1 MKQFKNIICLLL
13 FALALPAM
21 AQQTRTIKGTVLYD
35 NAEAVIGASVAVP
48 GTNVGTITD
57 ASGKFTL
64 SNMPAASKTIQIS
77 YIGHKSQ
84 NIDITGKT
92 EVNVTLVSS
101 VATDLNE
108 VVVVGYGTQKKAH
121 LTGSITTTSPVE
133 ILDLSATSLSAT
145 LEGLMAGVSVSQ
157 TSNRPGEPARI
168 SIRGQ
173 STPLYV
179 IDDYVCPVE
188 DGERMFNNLD
198 PTMIEGIS
206 VLKDASAAIYGARSA
221 QGVVLVKTKRGQISK
236 PKISYNGQFG
246 YTDEFY
252 RSKMMDSYN
261 YGQTWNAIRA
271 ADPTQ
276 SGFDPLKHL
285 YQADELEAMKSL
297 DYDLLDKYWSSALTQ
312 KHGINVSG
320 GTEAAT
326 YFAAV
331 SYITQDGNMGRID
344 YDRWNYNAGM
354 DAKIN
359 KWTKASLSVS
369 GDYGHTLK
377 SNNKVGGT
385 NAEKDYVMLLTRPR
399 YIPEY
404 ITDPTTGKL
413 LPIAPYGITN
423 GMMEQTQNYHYDVIE
438 NLGNFAE
445 SNPQNMTISG
455 SIDYE
460 FGWSKILKGL
470 KLKAVYSKSISTSLS
485 NDFGSEYSLYRFPDG
500 INGRGGSGNHLYV
513 GTDGYPIDY
522 NSLTTVNVINGS
534 SSYLR
539 REMGRSDSYQLNFV
553 ASYARTFGKHDVS
566 GLFTVEKSEREY
578 EYVWGNVNLPY
589 TFTNFQSN
597 GASGDQT
604 TAFNRSESGVLS
616 YVGRLN
622 YNYDGKY
629 LAEFLMRSDASTQF
643 HPDNYWGTFPSFSA
657 GWILSEENWFKENV
671 LFVDF
676 LKIRGSFGMLG
687 RDNIPAW
694 GWAQFYGNEVIKG
707 PIFGN
712 NPDQNAGPHFQLP
725 NSVPNRNSHWD
736 KSYKSNLGLDLNILR
751 SRLSLSL
758 DGYYD
763 QNRDVFMSIS
773 NAPDYPTTVGAQAS
787 PSNWGSTDNFGVE
800 LSLGWRDKIGKD
812 FKYHVR
818 LNTGYTDNKLIKY
831 PFAAVATRPLDAAV
845 PNERS
850 DRGLWGYE
858 CLGMFRSYQDIAE
871 YFAENNLTT
880 YMGNTQA
887 DIHPGTLIYKDVRGS
902 QKSDGTFY
910 APGDALDPE
919 GNKVDGNDIIKISNR
934 SNNIYGFT
942 MNFGAEYKTFSIS
955 AQLGASW
962 GSYTMM
968 PTQAITNKSVV
979 STASGYDVMQY
990 TNLPSFWSG
999 NMYVYEDVL
1008 DAQGRTVATQNH
1020 DAIYPNL
1027 RFAGMNSVAST
1038 FWKVNNANVMLRNL
1052 TVAYSLPKTLVQKI
1066 GIESCRLN
1074 LTGQNLLDFYNPYPD
1089 KFMSQNSSFSV
1100 YPTLRKFTLGVNVTF

>member
-21 AQQTRTIKGTVLYD
+21 AQQTRSIKGTVLFE

-48 GTNVGTITD
+48 STNVGTNTD
-57 ASGKFTL
+57 ANGKFTL
-64 SNMPAASKTIQIS
+64 TNIPAASKTLLIS
-77 YIGHKSQ
+77 YLGHKSQ
-84 NIDITGKT
+84 TIDIVGKT
-92 EVNVTLVSS
+92 EIMVTLVSS
-101 VATDLNE
+101 IATDLNE
-108 VVVVGYGTQKKAH
+108 IVVVGYGTQKKAH
-121 LTGSITTTSPVE
+121 LTGSVTTTSPAD
-133 ILDLSATSLSAT
+133 ILDLSATSLSAS

-173 STPLYV
+173 TTPLYV
-179 IDDYVCPVE
+179 IDDYVCPAE

-206 VLKDASAAIYGARSA
+206 ILKDASAVIYGARSA

-261 YGQTWNAIRA
+261 YGLTWNAIRV

-285 YQADELEAMKSL
+285 YQADELDAMKTL

-320 GTEAAT
+320 GNEDAT
-326 YFAAV
+326 YFAGV
-331 SYITQDGNMGRID
+331 SYITQDGNMGKID

-369 GDYGHTLK
+369 GDYGHTVK

-404 ITDPTTGKL
+404 ITDPATGQQ

-423 GMMEQTQNYHYDVIE
+423 GMMEQTQNYHYNEIE
-438 NLGNFAE
+438 NLGNFAK
-445 SNPQNMTISG
+445 NMPQNMTISG
-455 SIDYE
+455 SLNYE

-470 KLKAVYSKSISTSLS
+470 KLKAIYSKNISTTKD
-485 NDFGSEYSLYRFPDG
+485 NEFGSEYSLYRFPDG
-500 INGRGGSGNHLYV
+500 SIGRGGSGNHLYV
-513 GTDGYPIDY
+513 GTEGSPLDFT
-522 NSLTTVNVINGS
+522 NLTTVNVINGS
-534 SSYLR
+534 SSYLKR
-539 REMGRSDSYQLNFV
+539 NMGRSDSYQLNFV

-566 GLFTVEKSEREY
+566 GLFTIEKSEREY

-589 TFTNFQSN
+589 TFTNYQSN

-604 TAFNRSESGVLS
+604 TEFNRSESGMLS

-629 LAEFLMRSDASTQF
+629 LAEFLIRSDASTKF
-643 HPDNYWGTFPSFSA
+643 ASENYWGTFPSFSA
-657 GWILSEENWFKENV
+657 GWIISEENWFKENV

-676 LKIRGSFGMLG
+676 LKIRGSLGLLG
-687 RDNIPAW
+687 RDNIDPWAW
-694 GWAQFYGNEVIKG
+694 APFYGNEVIKG

-712 NPDQNAGPHFQLP
+712 NIDQNAGPHFQLP
-725 NSVPNRNSHWD
+725 NKASNRNSHWD
-736 KSYKSNLGLDLNILR
+736 DSYKTNLGLDVNFLKN
-751 SRLSLSL
+751 RLSATL

-763 QNRDVFMSIS
+763 MNRNVFMAIS
-773 NAPDYPTTVGAQAS
+773 SKSDFPGTVGAEAS
-787 PSNWGSTDNFGVE
+787 PSNWAKTDDYGVE
-800 LSLGWRDKIGKD
+800 VSLGWRDNIGKD
-812 FKYHVR
+812 FKYNIR
-818 LNTGYTDNKLIKY
+818 LNTGYNDNKLIKY
-831 PFAAVATRPLDAAV
+831 PFAAQATRPLDAAV

-850 DRGLWGYE
+850 DSGLWGYE
-858 CLGMFRSYQDIAE
+858 SLGMFRSYQDIAE

-880 YMGNTQA
+880 YMGNTQV
-887 DIHPGTLIYKDVRGS
+887 DIHPGTLIYRDVRGS

-910 APGDALDPE
+910 APGDPTDPE
-919 GNKVDGNDIIKISNR
+919 GNKVDANDRIKISNR

-942 MNFGAEYKTFSIS
+942 MNVGAEYKSLSIS

-999 NMYVYEDVL
+999 NMYVYNDVQ
-1008 DAQGRTVATQNH
+1008 DAQGRIVATQNR
-1020 DAIYPNL
+1020 DATYPNL
-1027 RFAGMNSVAST
+1027 RFAGINSVAST
-1038 FWKVNNANVMLRNL
+1038 FWKVNNANVLLRNL
-1052 TVAYSLPKTLVQKI
+1052 TIAYTVSKPFVQKL
-1066 GIESCRLN
+1066 GIESCRIN

-1089 KFMSQNSSFSV
+1089 KFMSQNSSYSV
-1100 YPTLRKFTLGVNVTF
+1100 YPTLRKFTLGLNVTF

>member
-1 MKQFKNIICLLL
+1 MKQFKNILCLLL
-13 FALALPAM
+13 LAFALPAM

-35 NAEAVIGASVAVP
+35 NAEAVVGASVAVP

-57 ASGKFTL
+57 ANGKFSLT
-64 SNMPAASKTIQIS
+64 NVPAASKTILVS

-84 NIDITGKT
+84 TIDIVGKT
-92 EVNVTLVSS
+92 EIKVTLVSS

-121 LTGSITTTSPVE
+121 LTGSITTTSPVD
-133 ILDLSATSLSAT
+133 ILDLSATSLSAS

-173 STPLYV
+173 TTPLYV

-206 VLKDASAAIYGARSA
+206 ILKDASAAIYGARSA
-221 QGVVLVKTKRGQISK
+221 QGVVIVKTKRGQVSK
-236 PKISYNGQFG
+236 PKISYSGQFG

-261 YGQTWNAIRA
+261 YGLTWNAIRV

-285 YQADELEAMKSL
+285 MQADELEAMKSL

-326 YFAAV
+326 YFAGV
-331 SYITQDGNMGRID
+331 SYITQDGNMGKID
-344 YDRWNYNAGM
+344 YNRWNYNAGM
-354 DAKIN
+354 DAKVN

-369 GDYGHTLK
+369 GDYGHTVK

-404 ITDPTTGKL
+404 ITDPATGQQL
-413 LPIAPYGITN
+413 AIAPYGITN
-423 GMMEQTQNYHYDVIE
+423 GMLEQTQNYHYNVIE
-438 NLGNFAE
+438 NLGNFTE
-445 SNPQNMTISG
+445 NMPQNMTLSG

-470 KLKAVYSKSISTSLS
+470 KLKAVYSKSISTTHS
-485 NDFGSEYSLYRFPDG
+485 NEFGSEYSLYRFPDG
-500 INGRGGSGNHLYV
+500 TNGRGGSGNHLYV
-513 GTDGYPIDY
+513 GTEGYPLDFT
-522 NSLTTVNVINGS
+522 NLTTVNVINGS
-534 SSYLR
+534 SSYLKR
-539 REMGRSDSYQLNFV
+539 NMGRSDSYQLNFV
-553 ASYARTFGKHDVS
+553 ASYARKFGKHDVS
-566 GLFTVEKSEREY
+566 GLFTIEKSEREY

-589 TFTNFQSN
+589 TFTNYQSN

-604 TAFNRSESGVLS
+604 TEFNRSESGVLS

-629 LAEFLMRSDASTQF
+629 LAEFLIRSDASTKF
-643 HPDNYWGTFPSFSA
+643 APENYWGTFPSFSA
-657 GWILSEENWFKENV
+657 GWIISEENWFKENV

-676 LKIRGSFGMLG
+676 LKVRGSFGMLG
-687 RDNIPAW
+687 RDNIDAW
-694 GWAQFYGNEVIKG
+694 AWAQFYGNEVIKG

-736 KSYKSNLGLDLNILR
+736 KSYKSNVGLDLNFLKNR
-751 SRLSLSL
+751 MSVTL

-763 QNRDVFMSIS
+763 RNRDVFMSIS
-773 NAPDYPTTVGAQAS
+773 NSSNYPSTVGAQAS
-787 PSNWGSTDNFGVE
+787 PSNWGSTDDYGVE

-818 LNTGYTDNKLIKY
+818 VNTGYNDNKLIKY
-831 PFAAVATRPLDAAV
+831 PFAAVATRPLDAAM

-858 CLGMFRSYQDIAE
+858 CMGMFRSYQDIAE
-871 YFAENNLTT
+871 FFAENNLTT

-887 DIHPGTLIYKDVRGS
+887 DIHPGTLIYRDVRGS

-910 APGDALDPE
+910 APGDATDPE
-919 GNKVDGNDIIKISNR
+919 GNKVDANDRIKISNR

-942 MNFGAEYKTFSIS
+942 MNVGAEYKSFSIS

-999 NMYVYEDVL
+999 NMYVYEDVY
-1008 DAQGRTVATQNH
+1008 DAQDRVVAYENR
-1020 DAIYPNL
+1020 DAKYPNL
-1027 RFAGMNSVAST
+1027 RFAGINSVAST

-1052 TVAYSLPKTLVQKI
+1052 TVAYTVPKSLVQKI

-1089 KFMSQNSSFSV
+1089 KFMSQNSSYSV